1 MIACIRISSDTCL
14 YCLIIRKFIK
24 IHASHHTGRVCTSIT
39 GSINHRKSQHSSL
52 QPAIDCC
59 LTALLIGNDPTD
71 MKITVILQDFHSSR
85 KIFGKH
91 KLIRCIGS
99 THKRC
104 CKKYIITLKIIRH
117 YQSEISILHSK
128 FCVFSSLYRVTAATT
143 AQDRS
148 SGKCSVVR
156 RGEEYSIID
165 MGTGVR
171 WPSAALKELGLN
183 ISDCAGILVTHE
195 HSDHVKGLATF
206 LKKNPLPVYGADD
219 TLDFLDANGIVPA
232 SCALRT
238 LSGGEEDV
246 GDFGVTMFPT
256 SHDVP
261 CVGYR
266 IHTPDNKTM
275 TIATDLGVLTPPVH
289 QALSGCD
296 LVALESNYDLHM
308 LRSGRYPYYLRSRI
322 ESNRGHLSNDECS
335 AKLLELIQE
344 GCKKFALCHL
354 SQENNTPALALQTM
368 FNTLGAAGVVPEKD
382 CIVQAQRRNEISP
395 ALTF

>member
-1 MIACIRISSDTCL
+1 M
-14 YCLIIRKFIK
+14 
-24 IHASHHTGRVCTSIT
+24 
-39 GSINHRKSQHSSL
+39 
-52 QPAIDCC
+52 
-59 LTALLIGNDPTD
+59 
-71 MKITVILQDFHSSR
+71 
-85 KIFGKH
+85 
-91 KLIRCIGS
+91 
-99 THKRC
+99 
-104 CKKYIITLKIIRH
+104 
-117 YQSEISILHSK
+117 
-128 FCVFSSLYRVTAATT
+128 
-143 AQDRS
+143 
-148 SGKCSVVR
+148 
-156 RGEEYSIID
+156 
-165 MGTGVR
+165 
-171 WPSAALKELGLN
+171 
-183 ISDCAGILVTHE
+183 
-195 HSDHVKGLATF
+195 
-206 LKKNPLPVYGADD
+206 
-219 TLDFLDANGIVPA
+219 PA
-232 SCALRT
+232 SCELRT

-354 SQENNTPALALQTM
+354 SQENNTPALALQT
-368 FNTLGAAGVVPEKD
+368 
-382 CIVQAQRRNEISP
+382 ISKT
-395 ALTF
+395 ADM